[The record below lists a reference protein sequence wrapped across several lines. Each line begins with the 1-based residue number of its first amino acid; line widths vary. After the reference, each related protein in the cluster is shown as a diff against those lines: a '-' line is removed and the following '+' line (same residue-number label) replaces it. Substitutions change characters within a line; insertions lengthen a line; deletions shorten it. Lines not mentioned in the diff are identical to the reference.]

1 MVGINVLGDA
11 VNGCVAESKFVEL
24 KGNIKIRNVGG
35 VVDTV

>member
-11 VNGCVAESKFVEL
+11 VNGCVAVAKFVEL
-24 KGNIKIRNVGG
+24 KGNIKIRKVSE

>member
-11 VNGCVAESKFVEL
+11 VNGCVAVSKFVEL
-24 KGNIKIRNVGG
+24 KGNIIIRKVDG